1 MCVCARVCVCVCVRE
16 FVSVCQCALLSIV
29 SLVKASHLWPSHR
42 CLTSLSTVVYF
53 SVAHP
58 TCRTN
63 ENDHQSPESF
73 AVEPGD
79 VLTQALTY
87 RAADRSYDMYI
98 HSKNLG
104 KSIKMNYKLLAK
116 QVGSMSSG
124 HMAACWWLT
133 HLLLGPSAL

>member
-1 MCVCARVCVCVCVRE
+1 MCSSLYCVAGESEPSLAISSLPHIILDCCV
-16 FVSVCQCALLSIV
+16 FLGGTL
-29 SLVKASHLWPSHR
+29 
-42 CLTSLSTVVYF
+42 
-53 SVAHP
+53 P

-79 VLTQALTY
+79 VLTQALLY